1 MSKIFSTIQDHQD
14 TLLHRFCSPKRRVV
28 AETDW
33 YSEDADIEGIKE
45 DCRQRILFFEQ
56 RGFYMFQEPQIEHQ
70 PQSHRMRVLLTFKPT
85 ESNGP
90 GEG

>member
-14 TLLHRFCSPKRRVV
+14 ALVQRFCSPKRRVI

-33 YSEDADIEGIKE
+33 HGEDADIEGVKA
-45 DCRQRILFFEQ
+45 DCLRRILFFEE
-56 RGFYMFQEPQIEHQ
+56 RGFYLFQEPQIEHQ
-70 PQSHRMRVLLTFKPT
+70 PHKHRMRVLLTFKPT

-90 GEG
+90 GG